1 MPLTPG
7 CCCLQTHYELQNSVH
22 RMTKEQLE
30 LNDVM
35 SNFKAKLPLEMQDWQ
50 VRRAGAFYLV
60 RCRLLYRLYV
70 SEMGLHANPTP

>member
-1 MPLTPG
+1 M
-7 CCCLQTHYELQNSVH
+7 QTHYQLQNSVH

-50 VRRAGAFYLV
+50 VHKGILSRLWKCT
-60 RCRLLYRLYV
+60 RCT
-70 SEMGLHANPTP
+70 ST

>member
-1 MPLTPG
+1 MQLTPG

-60 RCRLLYRLYV
+60 RCRPYV
-70 SEMGLHANPTP
+70 SDVGLHANPTP